1 MQAAHEAE
9 VASLRAA
16 THAAEEHSRDLQSQ
30 HEAEMDEKVGIVAEL
45 NEEIVQMQ
53 AKAAALEA
61 NIGAHHSFSCCFS
74 DLLH

>member
-9 VASLRAA
+9 FASLRAA

-30 HEAEMDEKVGIVAEL
+30 HEVEMDEKAGAIAEL
-45 NEEIVQMQ
+45 NEEIEQMQ

-61 NIGAHHSFSCCFS
+61 NIGTFHSRPCCFT
-74 DLLH
+74 